1 MADEVKNGLSAD
13 SSRIASKWNRNTVAD
28 GSWLQKY
35 TLNPLTARDYYL
47 ASAIDA
53 LGSATDDTTS
63 ALSAAIS
70 SVSSIHDEYINY
82 LSATISGDI
91 SGYINYVSGS
101 VTALSGDLKTSADEL
116 LRLIDEEHGRAD
128 DAETKI
134 NNRLD
139 NMEAATDVINVYG
152 SWDDFTDNSG
162 DLFTLSGITDNDII
176 KILNDKNS
184 YPNEMFPG
192 VQPVASGHQTYFRWI
207 NSAIPKSA
215 HIKPLDPTS
224 GYWNFIGYV
233 DPYYTTTEID
243 EYLNEL
249 SATVSDNY
257 LSANENA
264 VSAGKNIQIIYDEN
278 KPKITI
284 NTKDDVEFN
293 NVSSKN
299 VSATNVT
306 ALTAQGNSAKF
317 TNLSSTKLNNVV
329 IDNLFGSAYSGA
341 DASAYITSHSA
352 DFLNSAHSAYGKL
365 KFGTKEYPATN
376 SSYNFTINAG
386 QEINFTTGDNQ
397 VTIGATDNLITS
409 ANAGSAASA
418 WVSSHSA
425 GLNIQGGYGIST
437 GTNENGNL
445 VINIRNNGCDYAAYG
460 LALGEN
466 STAIGAANGPN
477 AFAFGDYCYAH
488 GANAF
493 AAGCHST
500 AGKFAVAMGWN
511 NVATGDYSLALG
523 YNSTAERAYTVAI
536 GRGLSGEA
544 PITLGTWNDNVAGA
558 TFIIGDGTGTQE
570 GHDVVRKNALV
581 IKDGLVSARDFSAG
595 NVSLSS
601 LTNISAFGNGI
612 TNTATFNLSAV
623 KLSAGQGIGFKND
636 TNGVLSISAEG
647 RAYTGE
653 NYVKVDNTTK
663 KISLS
668 GDLVNSAQSGQSAYN
683 WITTKSATLSAGQGI
698 KFTSAATNTL
708 GIGLDTDNFSASN
721 ISALNFYIPSANDG
735 ARSVSEI
742 SSNSTGVSA
751 HIVEEMVNKVVT
763 ASWRSIIDAANAA
776 NEYVPLTAEK
786 CTIGDDNNA
795 YDNSLAQGSNNTAE
809 NQSLAQGCLNEA
821 HSNSLAQGSNN
832 SANSCSFA
840 QGYYNSAE
848 SYSLAFGTHS
858 QAHQG
863 GFAFSPYLW
872 GTQTKPSLASGNSF
886 AFGNGCTAEINSFA
900 MGSNC
905 SAITGGFAY
914 GTDCTAASNSIAM
927 GVGMVSK
934 TKQISL
940 GYYGLIQSGATNNVV
955 FHVGYGLGPED
966 ENRRDVF
973 RVTSAGAIASFNA
986 GYANPQPAEVLL
998 TNEFFQAPRQFGRR
1012 IPMRLSQGLEMG
1024 NGLNLNIKTYP
1035 AAFTAT
1041 HNIIFGDDAEGYC
1054 FNMWIPDTTASQEF
1068 TLTKAASIHRGVY
1081 RLSIGVDKNY
1091 SIIFKNFEPNT
1102 GSQSN
1107 HTVIKTGTNVTGSW
1121 PNGGTNAT
1129 YDYSSFFL
1137 DKEQATSNTYFN
1149 FPAIPCDDVI
1159 TFIVDGATKQF
1170 IMIKGHS

>member
-1 MADEVKNGLSAD
+1 MTSTNATATNIQGTQANYTNFSGSYLTGVNG
-13 SSRIASKWNRNTVAD
+13 NNTV
-28 GSWLQKY
+28 
-35 TLNPLTARDYYL
+35 T
-47 ASAIDA
+47 
-53 LGSATDDTTS
+53 
-63 ALSAAIS
+63 
-70 SVSSIHDEYINY
+70 
-82 LSATISGDI
+82 ATISG
-91 SGYINYVSGS
+91 
-101 VTALSGDLKTSADEL
+101 L
-116 LRLIDEEHGRAD
+116 
-128 DAETKI
+128 
-134 NNRLD
+134 
-139 NMEAATDVINVYG
+139 
-152 SWDDFTDNSG
+152 
-162 DLFTLSGITDNDII
+162 
-176 KILNDKNS
+176 
-184 YPNEMFPG
+184 
-192 VQPVASGHQTYFRWI
+192 I
-207 NSAIPKSA
+207 NSASEIGTKLNISDFNNWSGSTASLFSGTSRSAKSA
-215 HIKPLDPTS
+215 
-224 GYWNFIGYV
+224 N
-233 DPYYTTTEID
+233 
-243 EYLNEL
+243 
-249 SATVSDNY
+249 
-257 LSANENA
+257 
-264 VSAGKNIQIIYDEN
+264 
-278 KPKITI
+278 
-284 NTKDDVEFN
+284 
-293 NVSSKN
+293 
-299 VSATNVT
+299 SATN
-306 ALTAQGNSAKF
+306 AY
-317 TNLSSTKLNNVV
+317 SSTTAYAAQNIGNVASADL
-329 IDNLFGSAYSGA
+329 IGSAQSGKA
-341 DASAYITSHSA
+341 AYNVLSAATFTANDTTAKLSA
-352 DFLNSAHSAYGKL
+352 GFKL
-365 KFGTKEYPATN
+365 
-376 SSYNFTINAG
+376 IAG
-386 QEINFTTGDNQ
+386 QGVDIQHAAGSTDITITAEGTTYSEGDYISTANK
-397 VTIGATDNLITS
+397 TIAVSGDLITS

-418 WVSSHSA
+418 WVSANSA
-425 GLNIQGGYGIST
+425 HLDIRAGYGLET
-437 GTNENGNL
+437 GEDDGHL
-445 VINIRNNGCDYAAYG
+445 VIGLHQGSCEYNNYG
-460 LALGEN
+460 LALGTN
-466 STAIGAANGPN
+466 STAKSFAIGN
-477 AFAFGDYCYAH
+477 ASFAFGETCVVT
-488 GANAF
+488 GGQGTF
-493 AAGCHST
+493 AAGS
-500 AGKFAVAMGWN
+500 
-511 NVATGDYSLALG
+511 NVSITGRFSCGLGDYSDINGNYSYSIGEQNNL
-523 YNSTAERAYTVAI
+523 TADRQYAF
-536 GRGLSGEA
+536 GQGLSGNSFMIGRYNEVEPDA
-544 PITLGTWNDNVAGA
+544 QFVIGGGTTGA
-558 TFIIGDGTGTQE
+558 HSVTS
-570 GHDVVRKNALV
+570 HKNLLV
-581 IKDGLVSARDFSAG
+581 IKNDVISGRDFSAG

-663 KISLS
+663 KIGLS

-840 QGYYNSAE
+840 QGYYNSAA

-858 QAHQG
+858 QAYQG

-934 TKQISL
+934 AKQISL

>member
-1 MADEVKNGLSAD
+1 MADSVVQGLSAD
-13 SSRIASKWNRNTVAD
+13 ASRIPSKWNRNTVAD

-35 TLNPLTARDYYL
+35 TLNPLSARDVYL
-47 ASAIDA
+47 ASAIDSSTQDWKDAVAAEETRATAAEQA
-53 LGSATDDTTS
+53 LDQKIVQETNDRIADVNDEETRATTEETRLDS
-63 ALSAAIS
+63 LI
-70 SVSSIHDEYINY
+70 
-82 LSATISGDI
+82 
-91 SGYINYVSGS
+91 
-101 VTALSGDLKTSADEL
+101 GDLRDDLTREIDNRVADVNEEETRAKAKEKEL
-116 LRLIDEEHGRAD
+116 ADNIAAEETRAETVEQTLKEQIDALEAGKDVIAVYGSYADYLADRDSLHVTDKDIVKVLIDEEHGN
-128 DAETKI
+128 K
-134 NNRLD
+134 
-139 NMEAATDVINVYG
+139 
-152 SWDDFTDNSG
+152 
-162 DLFTLSGITDNDII
+162 
-176 KILNDKNS
+176 
-184 YPNEMFPG
+184 
-192 VQPVASGHQTYFRWI
+192 QTYYQYD
-207 NSAIPKSA
+207 SG
-215 HIKPLDPTS
+215 TS
-224 GYWNFIGYV
+224 SWSTNPIASME
-233 DPYYTTTEID
+233 PYYSVNEINTM
-243 EYLNEL
+243 L
-249 SATVSDNY
+249 ATLTGDISNTY
-257 LSANENA
+257 LSAKGA
-264 VSAGKNIQIIYDEN
+264 VHPGKNIVVTEDTN
-278 KPKITI
+278 KPEITI
-284 NTKDDVEFN
+284 STSADVEFTT
-293 NVSSKN
+293 VSSTN
-299 VSATNVT
+299 ISATNVT
-306 ALTAQGNSAKF
+306 ALTANGNSAKF
-317 TNLSSTKLNNVV
+317 TNLSSTNLTSNNISSNKTTATTAYITNLSGASKSDTV
-329 IDNLFGSAYSGA
+329 DNLFGSAYSGA
-341 DASAYITSHSA
+341 
-352 DFLNSAHSAYGKL
+352 
-365 KFGTKEYPATN
+365 E
-376 SSYNFTINAG
+376 
-386 QEINFTTGDNQ
+386 
-397 VTIGATDNLITS
+397 
-409 ANAGSAASA
+409 ASA
-418 WVSSHSA
+418 WIYANSA
-425 GLNIQGGYGIST
+425 RLDIQAGYGLET
-437 GTNENGNL
+437 GEDEGHL
-445 VINIRNNGCDYAAYG
+445 VIGLHQDNCEYNKYG
-460 LALGEN
+460 LALGTYCRAN
-466 STAIGAANGPN
+466 SYNIGN
-477 AFAFGDYCYAH
+477 ASFAFGEYCDVI
-488 GANAF
+488 G
-493 AAGCHST
+493 GQGT
-500 AGKFAVAMGWN
+500 FAVGS
-511 NVATGDYSLALG
+511 NVDITGRFSCGIGDYSDINGNYSYSIGEQNNL
-523 YNSTAERAYTVAI
+523 TADRQYAF
-536 GRGLSGEA
+536 GQGLSGNSFMIGRYNEVEPDA
-544 PITLGTWNDNVAGA
+544 QFVIGGGTTGA
-558 TFIIGDGTGTQE
+558 YSVTS
-570 GHDVVRKNALV
+570 HKNLLV
-581 IKDGLVSARDFSAG
+581 IKNDVISARDFSAG

-623 KLSAGQGIGFKND
+623 KLSAGQGISFKND

-683 WITTKSATLSAGQGI
+683 WITTKSATLSAGPGI

-763 ASWRSIIDAANAA
+763 ASWRSIIDASNAA
-776 NEYVPLTAEK
+776 NKYVPLTAEK

-848 SYSLAFGTHS
+848 SYSLAFGAHS

-872 GTQTKPSLASGNSF
+872 STQTKPSLASGNSF

-914 GTDCTAASNSIAM
+914 GIDCTAASNSIAM

-1012 IPMRLSQGLEMG
+1012 IPMRLSQGLGMG
-1024 NGLNLNIKTYP
+1024 NGLNLNINTYP
-1035 AAFTAT
+1035 AAFTAR
-1041 HNIIFGDDAEGYC
+1041 HNIIFGDDAEGYS

-1068 TLTKAASIHRGVY
+1068 TLTKAASVHRGVY

-1137 DKEQATSNTYFN
+1137 NKEQATSNTYFN

-1159 TFIVDGATKQF
+1159 TFIVDGASKQF